1 MVRVTCFDVL
11 DVLEFLFSALFFFF
25 FFFFFFLV
33 FFFSLVRGEKSGW
46 KLRER
51 VSRCRALRFIRFSKH
66 FLAVEVPNKTQK
78 KKKKKKKVGKVAFF

>member
-1 MVRVTCFDVL
+1 
-11 DVLEFLFSALFFFF
+11 
-25 FFFFFFLV
+25 V

-78 KKKKKKKVGKVAFF
+78 KKKKKKKSWKSCFFLKSAEQTSFVCVCRSA